1 MELIDDIN
9 FFITVIFVVCYSYQI
24 LYMILPF
31 ILKEKVHK
39 ETGLHKYAVLISAR
53 NEEIVIPKLIE
64 SIRGQDYPA
73 ELVSI
78 FVVADNCTDATA
90 EKAAAAGA
98 EVWERNDKLFT
109 GKGYALDFLLRKIR
123 EKYPGEEFDGYF
135 IFDADNLLSKN
146 YITEMNRVFS
156 DGYRII
162 TSYRNSKNFGTNWI
176 SAGYA
181 LLFLRESKYLNYPR
195 CCLAQAVPFPE
206 PDFFSVRKYWKKTG
220 AGSSF
225 C

>member
-9 FFITVIFVVCYSYQI
+9 IFITVIFVVCYSYQI

-31 ILKEKVHK
+31 ILKEKVNK

-109 GKGYALDFLLRKIR
+109 GKGYALDLLRKIR
-123 EKYPGEEFDGYF
+123 
-135 IFDADNLLSKN
+135 KN
-146 YITEMNRVFS
+146 TPEMNLTGIFYSTPTICSVK
-156 DGYRII
+156 
-162 TSYRNSKNFGTNWI
+162 TI
-176 SAGYA
+176 S
-181 LLFLRESKYLNYPR
+181 RR
-195 CCLAQAVPFPE
+195 
-206 PDFFSVRKYWKKTG
+206 
-220 AGSSF
+220 
-225 C
+225 